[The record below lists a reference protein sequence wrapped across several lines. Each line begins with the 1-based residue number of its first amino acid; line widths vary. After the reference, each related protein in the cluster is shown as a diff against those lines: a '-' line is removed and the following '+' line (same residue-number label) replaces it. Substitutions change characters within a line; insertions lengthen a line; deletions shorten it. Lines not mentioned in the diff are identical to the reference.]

1 MREKKEKIILLLV
14 DSYINSQLQKTQ
26 SIQKTFHYIIRFLE
40 LFPLLIFIKNI
51 LDFIEKRR
59 CYSQNIKHREIL
71 DFPKCLQH
79 SLFANISA

>member
-14 DSYINSQLQKTQ
+14 DIVPSTGSYKKDKVFRKL
-26 SIQKTFHYIIRFLE
+26 FIISYFVE
-40 LFPLLIFIKNI
+40 LFPMIIFIINI